1 MRSYKMAKAL
11 VDRGCEVM
19 IVCGSYNGGTS
30 GLKTPFKWGVRSG
43 LVDGIHIMEIQIK
56 YSNSQSFASRVKAFL
71 LYLLFGIYIVLTRK
85 ADLVVCSSTPL
96 TVGLI
101 GVFGKI
107 FRRRKFVFEVR
118 DLWPEF
124 PIQMGIISNP
134 ILIALLR
141 RMEWIIHR
149 HADVG
154 IALSE
159 GMASAMSILCR
170 PGCPIAIVPNGCD
183 LDLVSECGVRA
194 RPKGVSNGDLMA
206 VYSGTFGIANG
217 LDAIIDAAEIL
228 QCRGCHNVK
237 FVLIGQG
244 SQKDQLMGRVMSAGL
259 KNVIFI
265 EPLEKKALFEMLRSA
280 DVGLQIL
287 ANVPAFFEATS
298 PNKFFDYLSCGL
310 PVLVNYPG
318 WVANLLE
325 EHACGF
331 SVGATNPEMLASQ
344 LADLVTQPS
353 KLNAMSKASLIVA
366 KSFFDRELL
375 AEKWVAS
382 VMLAAP
388 KRTAFSGN

>member
-11 VDRGCEVM
+11 IDSGCEVT
-19 IVCGSYNGGTS
+19 IVCGSYIGGTS
-30 GLKTPFKWGVRSG
+30 GLKTSFKWGVRSG
-43 LVDGIHIMEIQIK
+43 VVDGIQVVETQIR
-56 YSNSQSFASRVKAFL
+56 YSNSQSFMSRVKAFL
-71 LYLLFGIYIVLTRK
+71 LYLLFSIYIVLTRK

-101 GVFGKI
+101 GVFGKV

-124 PIQMGIISNP
+124 PIQMGIISNA

-159 GMASAMSILCR
+159 GMASAMSVLCR
-170 PGCPIAIVPNGCD
+170 PDCPITVVPNGCD
-183 LDLVSECGVRA
+183 LDLVGECGVRA
-194 RPKGVSNGDLMA
+194 RPKGVSASDLMA

-217 LDAIIDAAEIL
+217 LDTIIDAAEIL

-244 SQKDQLMGRVMSAGL
+244 SQKDQLMDRVMSAGL
-259 KNVIFI
+259 KNVIFL
-265 EPLEKKALFEMLRSA
+265 EPLEKKVLFEMLRTA

-287 ANVPAFFEATS
+287 ANVPAFYEATS

-310 PVLVNYPG
+310 PVVVNYPG
-318 WVANLLE
+318 WVANFLDM
-325 EHACGF
+325 HACGF
-331 SVGATNPEMLASQ
+331 SVGAANPEMLASR
-344 LADLVTQPS
+344 LAALPSQAS
-353 KLNAMSKASLIVA
+353 KLNAMSKASLTVA
-366 KSFFDRELL
+366 KNLFDRELL

-382 VMLAAP
+382 VMVAAP
-388 KRTAFSGN
+388 TRNSCTDK

>member
-1 MRSYKMAKAL
+1 
-11 VDRGCEVM
+11 
-19 IVCGSYNGGTS
+19 
-30 GLKTPFKWGVRSG
+30 
-43 LVDGIHIMEIQIK
+43 
-56 YSNSQSFASRVKAFL
+56 
-71 LYLLFGIYIVLTRK
+71 
-85 ADLVVCSSTPL
+85 
-96 TVGLI
+96 
-101 GVFGKI
+101 
-107 FRRRKFVFEVR
+107 
-118 DLWPEF
+118 
-124 PIQMGIISNP
+124 
-134 ILIALLR
+134 
-141 RMEWIIHR
+141 
-149 HADVG
+149 
-154 IALSE
+154 
-159 GMASAMSILCR
+159 
-170 PGCPIAIVPNGCD
+170 
-183 LDLVSECGVRA
+183 
-194 RPKGVSNGDLMA
+194 MA